1 MHIDQAIAI
10 VTADAARLERY
21 VERREGFMD
30 ALDWTAMTDRDI
42 FEAAML
48 DHLLETDMAE
58 AFSCVMHLEE
68 LSAAGITQVTG
79 VVRFAPFPRPW
90 HPEWGTLEN

>member
-1 MHIDQAIAI
+1 MHIEHALA
-10 VTADAARLERY
+10 VATADAARIERY
-21 VERREGFMD
+21 AERRERFMD

-48 DHLLETDMAE
+48 DCMLETDLAE
-58 AFSCVMHLEE
+58 ASLYIMHL
-68 LSAAGITQVTG
+68 AAMAADGVSEIAT

-90 HPEWGTLEN
+90 HAEWKHLPN